1 MIDTERSASTP
12 VLAQDLRL
20 WRIKRNLSQE
30 EAVELSGV
38 SCDKISRAGRAT
50 CALDVPR
57 SIIVTWQ
64 GSKGQPACR

>member
-30 EAVELSGV
+30 EAAQQSGV
-38 SCDKISRAGRAT
+38 SRDTISRARGPLAHWT
-50 CALDVPR
+50 CL
-57 SIIVTWQ
+57 
-64 GSKGQPACR
+64 GSSSCRVEGARGQRACR